1 MAARAYSGKTSVFLD
16 EEILDQFITEL
27 DTREL
32 QVGVSKASLTSL
44 EEGLTTALRLQC
56 LLIVEK
62 RQRSQEVNMAD
73 LEINVLCCVARVE
86 IQIEI

>member
-1 MAARAYSGKTSVFLD
+1 M
-16 EEILDQFITEL
+16 
-27 DTREL
+27 
-32 QVGVSKASLTSL
+32 GVSQASPTSL
-44 EEGLTTALRLQC
+44 EEGLTTALLLES

-73 LEINVLCCVARVE
+73 LETNVVCCVGSVE